1 MFENLKK
8 MGSGIDD
15 YLNIK
20 NEDFEEIILLNGLN
34 EVKPIG
40 YVGDIPVIKNNYL
53 VSSFG
58 AIFAMLTYDEHG
70 KYYIIID
77 SLFEKLS
84 INTKKFALAH
94 ELGHK
99 QLQHLEK
106 AKQKSGL
113 INDINIEYEA
123 DEFASKCYGYKVA
136 AEAIEELVDMAVTVM
151 DNTVQYIY
159 FKNTMK
165 KRKKHLMK

>member
-8 MGSGIDD
+8 MGSGLDD

-20 NEDFEEIILLNGLN
+20 NEDLEKIVSLNDLSEI
-34 EVKPIG
+34 KPIG
-40 YVGDIPVIKNNYL
+40 YIGDIPVIKNNYL
-53 VSSFG
+53 INSFG
-58 AIFAMLTYDEHG
+58 ALFAMLIYDDHG

-84 INTKKFALAH
+84 INTRKFALAH

-113 INDINIEYEA
+113 IRDINVEYEA
-123 DEFASKCYGYKVA
+123 DEFALKCYNYKVA
-136 AEAIEELVDMAVTVM
+136 VEAIEELVDVASTVM
-151 DNTVQYIY
+151 DNAVQYIY

-165 KRKKHLMK
+165 KRKKHLK

>member
-1 MFENLKK
+1 MFENLKM
-8 MGSGIDD
+8 MGTGIDE

-20 NEDFEEIILLNGLN
+20 NEDLEKVILLNSLS
-34 EVKPIG
+34 EIQPIG

-58 AIFAMLTYDEHG
+58 AIFAMLTYDEQG
-70 KYYIIID
+70 NYYIIVD

-84 INTKKFALAH
+84 INTRKFALAH

-99 QLQHLEK
+99 QLKHLEK
-106 AKQKSGL
+106 AEKAGL

-136 AEAIEELVDMAVTVM
+136 FEAIKELVDVAVIVM
-151 DNTVQYIY
+151 DIVNYTY
-159 FKNTMK
+159 FKNTMR
-165 KRKKHLMK
+165 KRKNHLMK

>member
-8 MGSGIDD
+8 MGSGLDD

-20 NEDFEEIILLNGLN
+20 NEDLEKIVLLNDLS

-40 YVGDIPVIKNNYL
+40 YIGDIPVIKNNYL
-53 VSSFG
+53 INSFG
-58 AIFAMLTYDEHG
+58 ALFAMLIYDDHG
-70 KYYIIID
+70 NYYIIID

-84 INTKKFALAH
+84 INTRKFALAH

-113 INDINIEYEA
+113 ICDINVEYEA
-123 DEFASKCYGYKVA
+123 DEFALKCYNYKVA
-136 AEAIEELVDMAVTVM
+136 FEAIEELVDVASTVM
-151 DNTVQYIY
+151 DNAVQYIY

-165 KRKKHLMK
+165 KRKKHLK

>member
-1 MFENLKK
+1 MFKNLKK
-8 MGSGIDD
+8 MGSGLDD

-20 NEDFEEIILLNGLN
+20 NEDFKKIMLLNGLN
-34 EVKPIG
+34 EIKPVG
-40 YVGDIPVIKNNYL
+40 YVGNIPIIKNNYL
-53 VSSFG
+53 MNSFG
-58 AIFAMLTYDEHG
+58 AIFAMLAYDKHG
-70 KYYIIID
+70 KYYILID

-84 INTKKFALAH
+84 INTRKFTLAH

-113 INDINIEYEA
+113 INDINNEYEA
-123 DEFASKCYGYKVA
+123 DEFALKCYDYKVA
-136 AEAIEELVDMAVTVM
+136 VEAIEELVDISSTVM
-151 DNTVQYIY
+151 DNAVQYIY

>member
-8 MGSGIDD
+8 MGSGLDD

-20 NEDFEEIILLNGLN
+20 NEDLEKIVSLNDLSEI
-34 EVKPIG
+34 KPIG
-40 YVGDIPVIKNNYL
+40 YIGDIPVIKNNYL
-53 VSSFG
+53 INSFG
-58 AIFAMLTYDEHG
+58 ALFAMLIYDDHG

-84 INTKKFALAH
+84 INTRKFALAH

-113 INDINIEYEA
+113 ICNINVEYEA
-123 DEFASKCYGYKVA
+123 DEFALKCYNYKVA
-136 AEAIEELVDMAVTVM
+136 VEAIEELVDVASTVM
-151 DNTVQYIY
+151 DNAVQYIY

-165 KRKKHLMK
+165 KRKKHLK

>member
-8 MGSGIDD
+8 MGSGLDD

-20 NEDFEEIILLNGLN
+20 NEDLEKIVSLNDLSEI
-34 EVKPIG
+34 KPIG
-40 YVGDIPVIKNNYL
+40 YIGDIPVIKNNYL
-53 VSSFG
+53 INSFG
-58 AIFAMLTYDEHG
+58 ALFAMLIYDDHG

-84 INTKKFALAH
+84 INTRKFALAH

-113 INDINIEYEA
+113 ICDINVEYEA
-123 DEFASKCYGYKVA
+123 DEFALKCYNYKVA
-136 AEAIEELVDMAVTVM
+136 VEAIEELVDVASTVM
-151 DNTVQYIY
+151 DNAVQYIY

-165 KRKKHLMK
+165 KRKKHLK

>member
-1 MFENLKK
+1 MFKNLKK
-8 MGSGIDD
+8 MGSEIDN
-15 YLNIK
+15 YLEIIND
-20 NEDFEEIILLNGLN
+20 DFEKIVLLNDLS

-53 VSSFG
+53 INTFG
-58 AIFAMLTYDEHG
+58 TIFAMITYDKHG

-84 INTKKFALAH
+84 TDTKKFALAH

-99 QLQHLEK
+99 QLKHLEK
-106 AKQKSGL
+106 VKQESGL
-113 INDINIEYEA
+113 VNNIDLEYEA
-123 DEFASKCYGYKVA
+123 DNFALKVFGYKVA
-136 AEAIEELVDMAVTVM
+136 VEAIDELVDVASTVM
-151 DNTVQYIY
+151 NNIIQYEY

-165 KRKKHLMK
+165 KRKRHL

>member
-8 MGSGIDD
+8 MGSGLDD

-20 NEDFEEIILLNGLN
+20 NEELEKIVSLNDLSEI
-34 EVKPIG
+34 KPIG
-40 YVGDIPVIKNNYL
+40 YIGDIPVIKNNYL
-53 VSSFG
+53 INSFG
-58 AIFAMLTYDEHG
+58 ALFAMLIYDDHG

-84 INTKKFALAH
+84 INTRKFALAH

-113 INDINIEYEA
+113 ICDINVEYEA
-123 DEFASKCYGYKVA
+123 DEFALKCYNYKVA
-136 AEAIEELVDMAVTVM
+136 VEAIEELVDVASTVM
-151 DNTVQYIY
+151 DNAVQYIY

-165 KRKKHLMK
+165 KRKKHLK

>member
-8 MGSGIDD
+8 MGSGLDD

-20 NEDFEEIILLNGLN
+20 NEDLEKIVSLNDLSEI
-34 EVKPIG
+34 KPIG
-40 YVGDIPVIKNNYL
+40 YIGDIPVIKNNYL
-53 VSSFG
+53 INSFG
-58 AIFAMLTYDEHG
+58 ALFAMLIYDDHG

-84 INTKKFALAH
+84 INTRKFALAH

-113 INDINIEYEA
+113 VCDINVEYEA
-123 DEFASKCYGYKVA
+123 DEFALKCYNYKVA
-136 AEAIEELVDMAVTVM
+136 VEAIEELVDVASTVM
-151 DNTVQYIY
+151 DNAVQYIY

-165 KRKKHLMK
+165 KRKKHLK

>member
-8 MGSGIDD
+8 MGSGLDD

-20 NEDFEEIILLNGLN
+20 NEDLEKIVLLNDLS

-40 YVGDIPVIKNNYL
+40 YIGDIPVIKNNYL
-53 VSSFG
+53 INSFG
-58 AIFAMLTYDEHG
+58 ALFAMLIYDDHG

-84 INTKKFALAH
+84 INTRKFALAH

-113 INDINIEYEA
+113 ICDINVEYEA
-123 DEFASKCYGYKVA
+123 DEFALKCYNYKVA
-136 AEAIEELVDMAVTVM
+136 VEAIEELVDVASTVM
-151 DNTVQYIY
+151 DNAVQYIY

-165 KRKKHLMK
+165 KRKKHLK

>member
-8 MGSGIDD
+8 MGSGLDD

-20 NEDFEEIILLNGLN
+20 NEDLEKIVSLNDLSEI
-34 EVKPIG
+34 KPIG
-40 YVGDIPVIKNNYL
+40 YIGDIPVIKNNYL
-53 VSSFG
+53 INSFG
-58 AIFAMLTYDEHG
+58 ALFAMLIYDDHG

-84 INTKKFALAH
+84 INTRKFALAH
-94 ELGHK
+94 ELGYK

-113 INDINIEYEA
+113 ICDINVEYEA
-123 DEFASKCYGYKVA
+123 DEFALKCYNYKVA
-136 AEAIEELVDMAVTVM
+136 VEAIEELVDVASTVM
-151 DNTVQYIY
+151 DNAVQYIY

-165 KRKKHLMK
+165 KRKKHLK

>member
-8 MGSGIDD
+8 MGSGLGD

-20 NEDFEEIILLNGLN
+20 NEDLEKIVSLNDLSEI
-34 EVKPIG
+34 KPIG
-40 YVGDIPVIKNNYL
+40 YIGDIPVIKNNYL
-53 VSSFG
+53 INSFG
-58 AIFAMLTYDEHG
+58 ALFAMLIYDDHG

-84 INTKKFALAH
+84 INTRKFTLAH

-113 INDINIEYEA
+113 ICDINVEYEA
-123 DEFASKCYGYKVA
+123 DEFALKCYNYKVA
-136 AEAIEELVDMAVTVM
+136 VEAIEELVDVASTVM
-151 DNTVQYIY
+151 DNAVQYIY

-165 KRKKHLMK
+165 KRKKHLK

>member
-8 MGSGIDD
+8 MGSGLDN

-20 NEDFEEIILLNGLN
+20 NEDLEKIVLLNDLS

-40 YVGDIPVIKNNYL
+40 YIGDIPVIKNNYL
-53 VSSFG
+53 INSFG
-58 AIFAMLTYDEHG
+58 ALFAMLIYDDHG

-84 INTKKFALAH
+84 INTRKFALAH

-113 INDINIEYEA
+113 ICDINVEYEA
-123 DEFASKCYGYKVA
+123 DEFALKCYNYKVA
-136 AEAIEELVDMAVTVM
+136 VEAIEELVDVASTVM
-151 DNTVQYIY
+151 DNAVQYIY

-165 KRKKHLMK
+165 KRKKHLK

>member
-8 MGSGIDD
+8 MGSGLDD

-20 NEDFEEIILLNGLN
+20 NEDLEKIVSLNDLSEI
-34 EVKPIG
+34 KPIG
-40 YVGDIPVIKNNYL
+40 YIGDIPVIKNNYL
-53 VSSFG
+53 INSFG
-58 AIFAMLTYDEHG
+58 ALFTMLIYDDHG

-84 INTKKFALAH
+84 INTRKFALAH

-113 INDINIEYEA
+113 IRDINIEYEA
-123 DEFASKCYGYKVA
+123 DEFALKCYNYKVA
-136 AEAIEELVDMAVTVM
+136 VEAIGELVDVASTVM
-151 DNTVQYIY
+151 DNAVQYIY

-165 KRKKHLMK
+165 KRKKHLK